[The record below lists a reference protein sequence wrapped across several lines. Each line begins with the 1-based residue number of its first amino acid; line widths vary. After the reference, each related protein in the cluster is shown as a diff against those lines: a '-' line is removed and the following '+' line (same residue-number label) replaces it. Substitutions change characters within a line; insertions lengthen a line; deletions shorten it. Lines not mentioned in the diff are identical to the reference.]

1 MKTYE
6 TTILRCDDNGNEV
19 EIPVLV
25 YYTEF
30 AGSLGRRDSLFGVIG
45 AGPQFEPDEL
55 PYVEVEK
62 AFRMD
67 TGYEVCLIPDEHD
80 RIELE
85 ICDPAP
91 PCGRGS
97 SHYRHGNFL

>member
-1 MKTYE
+1 MKTHE

-30 AGSLGRRDSLFGVIG
+30 AGSLGRRDSLLGVLG
-45 AGPQFEPDEL
+45 AGPQLEPDEP

-62 AFRMD
+62 AIRMD

-85 ICDPAP
+85 ICELEP
-91 PCGRGS
+91 PCG
-97 SHYRHGNFL
+97 LE